1 MVALMTFIRT
11 VLMALFCLRASRTLH
26 DQLVRRVMR
35 APLSFFD
42 PTPLGRI
49 VSRFSKDMYSIDS
62 ELIGFAD
69 FFLFMIAILV
79 IATPWFL
86 VAVPP
91 LLFATVA
98 EYGENLSQGQ

>member
-42 PTPLGRI
+42 TTPLG
-49 VSRFSKDMYSIDS
+49 
-62 ELIGFAD
+62 
-69 FFLFMIAILV
+69 
-79 IATPWFL
+79 TP
-86 VAVPP
+86 PP
-91 LLFATVA
+91 HRCCHAPL
-98 EYGENLSQGQ
+98 